1 MSVTNPSDLFIPEVC
16 AEYASQRFVQS
27 LDAWLKL
34 MGGAGSPVEI
44 EEMDG
49 RGAFRVEGQYV
60 QRPVFKRI
68 GSTLVTRRDITSNS
82 TVTPLN
88 VTGANEKGVKIHRKV
103 GPVDVSVDAA
113 FLSRATPEQISAEIG
128 VQAGQELAL
137 NLQNSMIASIVGAL
151 DGVASTGNTYNVW
164 AAASRTNLSPAVIN
178 GGLNLM
184 GDQRELFRSSAS
196 MLMRSEVYAD
206 LLNDAVGRSYPN
218 VGDRALKGDGT
229 TNTFNMNPI
238 LVDNANLTTADAGFD
253 KYHTILMGA
262 GACQVQIWGL
272 RIYPMFQI
280 LDQEQ
285 VVNRW
290 RADADFAI
298 GFHGKTWDVTN
309 GGANPDDAALLL
321 STNWDDVF
329 TNRKEVRM
337 VKLTSNYSGN

>member
-1 MSVTNPSDLFIPEVC
+1 MAVTNPSDLFIPEVC

-27 LDAWLKL
+27 LEAWLKL

-44 EEMDG
+44 EEMDS

-68 GSTLVTRRDITSNS
+68 GSTLVAVRDVTSNS
-82 TVTPLN
+82 SLTPVKL
-88 VTGANEKGVKIHRKV
+88 TGDNEKGVKLHRRI

-113 FLSRATPEQISAEIG
+113 FLSRATPEQISSEIG
-128 VQAGQELAL
+128 MQAGQELAL
-137 NLQNSMIASIVGAL
+137 NLQNSMIAAIIGAL
-151 DGVASTGNTYNVW
+151 DGVASTANTYNVW
-164 AAASRTNLSPAVIN
+164 AAASRTNLSPSVIN

-184 GDQRELFRSSAS
+184 GDQREEFRKSAS
-196 MLMRSEVYAD
+196 MLLRSESYNDLFAD
-206 LLNDAVGRSYPN
+206 AYGRSYAG
-218 VGDRALKGDGT
+218 VGDKALKGDGT

-238 LVDNANLTTADAGFD
+238 LVDNSLMTTADAGFD

-262 GACQVQIWGL
+262 GACQVQLWGM
-272 RIYPMFQI
+272 RIYPMFQV

-298 GFHGKTWDVTN
+298 GFHGKTWDSTN
-309 GGANPDDAALLL
+309 GGANPSDATIAT

-337 VKLTSNYSGN
+337 IKLTHNYSGN